1 MHVQGKGMGIYLL
14 AVSLLVGTTMLT
26 ACGGTAEEPA
36 AREDLSGTGIVEFRA
51 TDAPPKDISHIW
63 VTAATIEVHKA
74 DADEDTWVTV
84 VDQEQRFD
92 LVAIQGVEV
101 SLGEEEVAV
110 GQYTQIRLDVTE
122 VIVTMEGEDIIARL
136 PSGKLKVVRPWE
148 VKPDEK
154 TILTLDF
161 EADKF
166 VVVTGKTVQVKPVI
180 KLNISQGERA
190 LKTRASQETQEE
202 AGLANRTWVL
212 ESYGEPDDLKTVLA
226 DTEITANFNS
236 AEGKVEGSA
245 GCNDYGGSY
254 QLQGDELSVPGP
266 ITATMKSC
274 GEQIDQQEFAY
285 LRALEAA
292 ENYTIDDAQLTVV
305 CGETILVFRRK

>member
-1 MHVQGKGMGIYLL
+1 MRTQVNKSMGIYLI
-14 AVSLLVGTTMLT
+14 AVSLLVSTAMLT
-26 ACGGTAEEPA
+26 ACSGTAEGPA
-36 AREDLSGTGIVEFRA
+36 VPEELSGTVEFRA

-63 VTAATIEVHKA
+63 VTTDKIEVHKA

-92 LVAIQGVEV
+92 LVAIQGAEV
-101 SLGEEEVAV
+101 FLGEEEVAA

-122 VIVTMEGEDIIARL
+122 VIVTMEGEDITARL

-148 VKPDEK
+148 VKPGEK

-166 VVVTGKTVQVKPVI
+166 VVVTGKTAQVKPVI
-180 KLNISQGERA
+180 KLNISHGERE
-190 LKTRASQETQEE
+190 LKTRPSPETVE
-202 AGLANRTWVL
+202 AALKDRTWVL

-226 DTEITANFNS
+226 DTEITATFH
-236 AEGKVEGSA
+236 AEGNIEGSA
-245 GCNDYGGSY
+245 GCNTYGGSY

-266 ITATMKSC
+266 MSVTMKSC
-274 GEQIDQQEFAY
+274 GEQTDQQELAY

-292 ENYTIDDAQLTVV
+292 ENYTIDDTRLTVV
-305 CGETILVFRRK
+305 CGETILVFRLK

>member
-1 MHVQGKGMGIYLL
+1 
-14 AVSLLVGTTMLT
+14 MLT
-26 ACGGTAEEPA
+26 ACNGTAEEPA
-36 AREDLSGTGIVEFRA
+36 AREELTGTGTVEFRA

-63 VTAATIEVHKA
+63 VTADKIQVHKA

-92 LVAIQGVEV
+92 LVAIQGAEV
-101 SLGEEEVAV
+101 FLGQEEVAV

-122 VIVTMEGEDIIARL
+122 VIVTMEGEDITARL
-136 PSGKLKVVRPWE
+136 PSGKLKVVRTWE

-166 VVVTGKTVQVKPVI
+166 VVVTGKTAQVKPVI
-180 KLNISQGERA
+180 RLSISHGERV
-190 LKTRASQETQEE
+190 LKTRPAQETVE
-202 AGLANRTWVL
+202 AALKDRIWVL

-226 DTEITANFNS
+226 DTEITVTFHS
-236 AEGKVEGSA
+236 AEGNVEGSA
-245 GCNDYGGSY
+245 GCNNYGGSY

-266 ITATMKSC
+266 FSITMKSC
-274 GEQIDQQEFAY
+274 GEQTDQQELAY

-292 ENYTIDDAQLTVV
+292 ENYTIDDTGLTVV
-305 CGETILVFRRK
+305 CGETVLVFRLK